1 MGGSL
6 SDPGRGRRK
15 NTGTPQSGKS
25 MRQKRAKFPS
35 SLRDLP
41 RPQPASVFRV
51 EGRGTRGL
59 GEAPAVPSPRK
70 WLHFRGLIRD
80 PSQTGTVL
88 WGHLADER
96 CPTTSAHLQLKST
109 APRPLV
115 SIHACTHAP
124 PARTRPPHA
133 RAERPLLQVLE
144 HMWAGKGLLV
154 TGHEDWGGG

>member
-96 CPTTSAHLQLKST
+96 CPTTSAHLQLNST

-124 PARTRPPHA
+124 PHA
-133 RAERPLLQVLE
+133 RGPHTHAQKDPCCRY
-144 HMWAGKGLLV
+144 WSTCGLAKAC
-154 TGHEDWGGG
+154 W

>member
-1 MGGSL
+1 
-6 SDPGRGRRK
+6 
-15 NTGTPQSGKS
+15 

-51 EGRGTRGL
+51 EGSGTHGL

-80 PSQTGTVL
+80 PSLTGTAL
-88 WGHLADER
+88 WGHPADER
-96 CPTTSAHLQLKST
+96 CPTTSAHLQLT
-109 APRPLV
+109 VPPRACWCLYMRVRTRPP
-115 SIHACTHAP
+115 HARAP
-124 PARTRPPHA
+124 PARTRPPPARTRPSHA

-144 HMWAGKGLLV
+144 HMWAGKGLPV
-154 TGHEDWGGG
+154 TGHEECVCVGGGG